1 MIAFAELDQQ
11 RHDREQE
18 NAVAAE
24 DQRGRCRC
32 IGAEHGTRQ
41 PRSQP
46 SCRRCSRGPRTSSLA
61 AGLAEGKAD
70 EDQAEIRHGKI
81 ENVDHFRG
89 IFSPIGYSGQE
100 DKVNSSAGALASTP
114 TMVYRQDMIKA
125 RTAKFQI
132 GQIVRHRVFKFRGVI
147 FDIDPEFNN
156 TEEWWLSIPED
167 VRPHKDQPFYHLLAE
182 NSESEYVAYVS
193 EQNLLPDDSG
203 EPIRH
208 SQVAE
213 IFVKDKSGG
222 YRPRNP
228 SLN

>member
-1 MIAFAELDQQ
+1 MRISIIS
-11 RHDREQE
+11 RE
-18 NAVAAE
+18 
-24 DQRGRCRC
+24 G
-32 IGAEHGTRQ
+32 
-41 PRSQP
+41 
-46 SCRRCSRGPRTSSLA
+46 LA
-61 AGLAEGKAD
+61 ASQGALTG
-70 EDQAEIRHGKI
+70 
-81 ENVDHFRG
+81 
-89 IFSPIGYSGQE
+89 E
-100 DKVNSSAGALASTP
+100 DKVNSSGGALASGGP
-114 TMVYRQDMIKA
+114 MVYRQGMIKA

-132 GQIVRHRVFKFRGVI
+132 GQIVRHRVFSFRGVI

-167 VRPHKDQPFYHLLAE
+167 MRPHKDQPFYHLLAE

-193 EQNLLPDDSG
+193 EQNLQPDDSG